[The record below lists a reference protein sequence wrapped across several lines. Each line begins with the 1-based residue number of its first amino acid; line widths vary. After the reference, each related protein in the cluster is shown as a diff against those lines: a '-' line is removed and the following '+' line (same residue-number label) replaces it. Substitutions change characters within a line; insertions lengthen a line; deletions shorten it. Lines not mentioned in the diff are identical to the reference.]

1 MPALLQE
8 AGPGS
13 GHGLSWCDPRI
24 LLGAYY
30 GLRGIAL
37 IGLPILLGP
46 NIDPPLIVVMILF
59 GLDWVATVPPT
70 AILCTRIYGR
80 EKGPIIFGWVFASH
94 MIGAA
99 AAATATGY
107 IRDSAGDYATA
118 WYLAGGLA
126 VLAALA
132 SLAIP
137 MNRPVATQSVGVSP

>member
-118 WYLAGGLA
+118 VDQAA
-126 VLAALA
+126 VTPS
-132 SLAIP
+132 SLP
-137 MNRPVATQSVGVSP
+137 SHHWPSP